1 MDLGDITDFENAGD
15 ASERH
20 DLVMK
25 LASEGDHLILQC
37 MFCTKS
43 CVVTGCPHEHTCLQ
57 SFRACQRFA
66 RALHL

>member
-37 MFCTKS
+37 TSFCTK
-43 CVVTGCPHEHTCLQ
+43 Q
-57 SFRACQRFA
+57 
-66 RALHL
+66 

>member
-43 CVVTGCPHEHTCLQ
+43 CVVTG
-57 SFRACQRFA
+57 
-66 RALHL
+66 